1 MDGNILIQ
9 KNMRMLE
16 TDMAENQS
24 KCGDRG
30 MLVPPS
36 LTAAMVMVGAEI
48 IRGRTDEL
56 GPYSARHLA
65 ADVFTA
71 MLAAKDDI

>member
-1 MDGNILIQ
+1 MLMVGGNIRI
-9 KNMRMLE
+9 KNMHMLE

-24 KCGDRG
+24 KCGDQG
-30 MLVPPS
+30 VLVPPS

-56 GPYSARHLA
+56 GPYVRMS
-65 ADVFTA
+65 
-71 MLAAKDDI
+71 